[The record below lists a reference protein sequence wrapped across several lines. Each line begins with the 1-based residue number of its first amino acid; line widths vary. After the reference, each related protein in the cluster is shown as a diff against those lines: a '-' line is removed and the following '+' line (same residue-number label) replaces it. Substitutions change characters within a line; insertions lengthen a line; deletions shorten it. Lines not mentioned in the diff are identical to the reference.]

1 MSEVTAGAP
10 LHVSRFMTRAIRDGA
25 DGPVTAATTTA
36 NVFGREL
43 GELNHK
49 QRIAEM
55 RGEVVTRAAVE
66 LEFEMRGRIMA
77 ARSASHDFA
86 SQAPASTPSEVFER
100 QAEARQAE
108 PAPTPDAAAAPVAAP
123 DAANGRDLQA
133 LTALMAD
140 KVSRLN
146 ESLRPL
152 TAQATQSPRTEAP
165 PVKSAVD
172 VTA

>member
-1 MSEVTAGAP
+1 MSEVTTGAP

-25 DGPVTAATTTA
+25 DGPVAAATTTA

-86 SQAPASTPSEVFER
+86 SQAPASTPSETFER
-100 QAEARQAE
+100 QAVASQAE
-108 PAPTPDAAAAPVAAP
+108 PTAPQEPATAPAAPPSAG
-123 DAANGRDLQA
+123 NGRDLQA

-140 KVSRLN
+140 KARRLN
-146 ESLRPL
+146 DSLRPL
-152 TAQATQSPRTEAP
+152 TAQAPQAPRAETPEAKP
-165 PVKSAVD
+165 SVD